1 MSESALHLLHM
12 RPNPQRLAAWA
23 AKHHLID
30 QQGDL
35 GYALHGLLS
44 AAFGQ
49 HAPKPFRYLGPDAGL
64 LAYTQLLPDQ
74 IKQLV
79 ALADVDVATALGLG
93 ATLHDAGLSIRPFPD
108 QWPSGLALG
117 FEVRVRPVIREN
129 KSGNER
135 DAFLVAVEKSNGA
148 DLSREQVYVQWL
160 RDQLSV
166 RNGGAPEPWQGAVRI
181 VDAHLQQ
188 FHLQDLTL
196 RYQRTDADS
205 DSPRK
210 RRSVAGPDA
219 TITGR
224 LEVIDSAA
232 FRQLLIRGVGRHR
245 SFGFGLLL
253 LRPVAR

>member
-1 MSESALHLLHM
+1 MSEHSLHLLHM
-12 RPNPQRLAAWA
+12 QPNPQRLAAWA

-64 LAYTQLLPDQ
+64 LAYTQLSPDQ
-74 IKQLV
+74 IKQVV
-79 ALADVDVATALGLG
+79 ALADADVAAALGLG
-93 ATLHDAGLSIRPFPD
+93 HTFGDTGLSIRPFPA
-108 QWPSGLALG
+108 QWPIGHTLG

-129 KSGNER
+129 KTGHER
-135 DAFLVAVEKSNGA
+135 DAFLAAVEKSNGA
-148 DLSREQVYVQWL
+148 ELSREQVYLKWL
-160 RDQLSV
+160 QDQV
-166 RNGGAPEPWQGAVRI
+166 GIRNADVAEPWQGGVRI
-181 VDAHLQQ
+181 VDAQLQQ

-196 RYQRTDADS
+196 RSQRVDTDS
-205 DSPRK
+205 TRK
-210 RRSVAGPDA
+210 RRSVPGPDA

-224 LEVIDSAA
+224 LEVIDPAA
-232 FRQLLIRGVGRHR
+232 FQQLLIRGVGRHR

-253 LRPVAR
+253 LRPASR